1 MRSGH
6 RRPGILLYLLLN
18 IIVSAATTLGV
29 LAVWDRVMRSEM
41 PPAEALGFKPAA
53 TATPDP
59 SGAVLQPQEVTPTA
73 SGPLIEIKS
82 VVAAGDLA
90 QEYVLLRR
98 LGEGD
103 LRLSGWVLQD
113 ENGNA
118 YVFPSSPAL
127 ILFKDGAVQIATRAG
142 EDTPTEIFWNL
153 TKAVWSSGE
162 QVTLLDQNGVVQAV
176 YRVP

>member
-6 RRPGILLYLLLN
+6 RRPGILLYLILN

-29 LAVWDRVMRSEM
+29 LAIWDRVMSREM
-41 PPAEALGFKPAA
+41 PPAEALGFQPAP
-53 TATPDP
+53 TATIDP
-59 SGAVLQPQEVTPTA
+59 NGAVLQPVEVTPTA
-73 SGPLIEIKS
+73 TGPLIEIKS

-113 ENGNA
+113 ENGHQ
-118 YVFPSSPAL
+118 YVFPGSPEL
-127 ILFKDGAVQIATRAG
+127 ILFKDGAVQVATRAG

-153 TKAVWSSGE
+153 TNTVWSSGE
-162 QVTLLDQNGVVQAV
+162 LVTLLDQNGNVQAE